1 MRFHAAIFD
10 LDGTLVDSLQDIADA
25 MNAALEERGFTS
37 HDPLVYR
44 NMIGDGIEMLA
55 LRALPSDR
63 RDLDAARECAAG
75 MRRHYAGCWFAHS
88 RPYAG
93 IPELLSSLERE
104 GVKLAVL
111 SNKLQD
117 FTELMVRRF
126 FPDFRFESIRGIQPG
141 IPPKPDPF
149 SALQTADALAVS
161 RDRMLY
167 LGDSA
172 VDMQTAVAAGM
183 YPVGVLWGYRPA
195 TELIRGGARILVR
208 KPKDLLAWV

>member
-1 MRFHAAIFD
+1 MRFHAAVFD

-25 MNAALEERGFTS
+25 MNAALEERGFVS

-55 LRALPSDR
+55 LRALPPER
-63 RDLDAARECAAG
+63 RDLAAARECAAG

-93 IPELLSSLERE
+93 IPELLGAFADQ
-104 GVKLAVL
+104 GVRLAVL
-111 SNKLQD
+111 SNKHQD
-117 FTELMVRRF
+117 FTEMMVNRF

-149 SALQTADALAVS
+149 SALRIADALGVS
-161 RDRMLY
+161 RDSTVY

-195 TELIRGGARILVR
+195 SELIRGGARILVQ
-208 KPKDLLAWV
+208 KPEDLLAWV